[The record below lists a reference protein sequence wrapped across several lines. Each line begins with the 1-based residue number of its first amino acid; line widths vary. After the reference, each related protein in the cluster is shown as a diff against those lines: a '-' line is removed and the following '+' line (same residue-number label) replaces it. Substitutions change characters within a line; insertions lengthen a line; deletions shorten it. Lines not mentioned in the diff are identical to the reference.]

1 MVGPVDRLNKELV
14 ATLAGNDL
22 RARLAAE
29 GAVALPGTPDD
40 YAAVIDREE
49 KKWGALVRELNLK
62 VE

>member
-1 MVGPVDRLNKELV
+1 M

-49 KKWGALVRELNLK
+49 TKWGALVREFNLK